1 MGKYTSRVFVTWQA
15 LYDLLEA
22 QTWPAHSV
30 TGEAPLV
37 VFGATRDPLIEAVV
51 VVGTPAVGPTLE
63 TVTNLSEED
72 VFSLQVRV
80 VSEVPGVDIGVC
92 IARVAELADVVQ
104 TSLRSTTTGR
114 MTTAFN
120 GASPTNPVP
129 GVVSWRVAQ
138 VRSTAYPTTEGFGGY
153 AELDVLFKARI

>member
-1 MGKYTSRVFVTWQA
+1 MAKSTSRVFATWQA

-22 QTWPAHSV
+22 QTWPGHST
-30 TGEAPLV
+30 TGQTPEV
-37 VFGATRDPLIEAVV
+37 VFGATRDLLLEAVV
-51 VVGTPAVGPTLE
+51 VVGTPPVGPTLE
-63 TVTNLSEED
+63 WVTNLSEED

-80 VSEVPGVDIGVC
+80 VSEVPGVDIGEC

-104 TSLRSTTTGR
+104 TSLRSTATGR
-114 MTTAFN
+114 MTNAFN

-129 GVVSWRVAQ
+129 GVISWRVSQ

-153 AELDVLFKARI
+153 AELDVLFKSRI